1 MVSAKGD
8 GSVVKWSCEF
18 EKADAEIPNPDK
30 IKEFAVKNFLELDDY
45 LLKA

>member
-8 GSVVKWSCEF
+8 GSVVKWICEF
-18 EKADAEIPNPDK
+18 EKTAEEIPNPEK